1 MASKKAIL
9 NAYAR
14 ISANCSLAKRENP
27 SDLAILLDT
36 WQVVFEDLTD
46 VQLAVGVR
54 RFLTEVGEVNRSMV
68 ISAKLRELALPAQVP
83 FNENEIV
90 DVAKRLIGIGIY
102 NLEAYKKQKALED
115 PLAVEIIENYGLDVI
130 RNSDIGSLPTV
141 YAQLRNDYKNRYWK
155 QKTNKEN
162 KRLEDLTFR
171 TEQSLKLLEAKV
183 A

>member
-14 ISANCSLAKRENP
+14 ISANCSLAKRDNP

-54 RFLTEVGEVNRSMV
+54 RFLTEVTEVNRSMV
-68 ISAKLRELALPAQVP
+68 ISAKIRELALPAQVP

-115 PLAVEIIENYGLDVI
+115 PLAVEVIENYGLEVI
-130 RNSDIGSLPTV
+130 RNTEVSNLSTV
-141 YAQLRNDYKNRYWK
+141 YAQLRNDYRNRYQK
-155 QKTNKEN
+155 QQTFLTNKN
-162 KRLEDLTFR
+162 LEKLTLQA
-171 TEQSLKLLEAKV
+171 EQSMKLMEAK
-183 A
+183 AA

>member
-46 VQLAVGVR
+46 VQLSVGVR

-90 DVAKRLIGIGIY
+90 EVAKRLIGIGIY
-102 NLEAYKKQKALED
+102 DIEGYKRQKRLEN
-115 PLAVEIIENYGLDVI
+115 PLAVEVIENYGLDVI
-130 RNSDIGSLPTV
+130 RNSDTSNLPTI
-141 YAQLRNDYKNRYWK
+141 YAQLRNDFRNRYFK
-155 QKTNKEN
+155 QKTDFEN
-162 KRLEDLTFR
+162 KKLKDLTLQA
-171 TEQSLKLLEAKV
+171 EKIYLLETKA

>member
-46 VQLAVGVR
+46 VQLSVGVR
-54 RFLTEVGEVNRSMV
+54 RFLTEVTEVNRSMV
-68 ISAKLRELALPAQVP
+68 ISAKLRELALPSRLP

-90 DVAKRLIGIGIY
+90 GAAKRLVGISIY
-102 NLEAYKKQKALED
+102 NPEAYKKQKALED
-115 PLAVEIIENYGLDVI
+115 PLAVEVIENYGLEVI
-130 RNSDIGSLPTV
+130 RNTEVSNLSTV
-141 YAQLRNDYKNRYWK
+141 YAQLRNDYRNRYQK
-155 QKTNKEN
+155 QQTFLTNKN
-162 KRLEDLTFR
+162 LEKLTLQA
-171 TEQSLKLLEAKV
+171 EQSMKLLEAK
-183 A
+183 AA

>member
-46 VQLAVGVR
+46 LQLAVGVR
-54 RFLTEVGEVNRSMV
+54 RFLTEVTEVNRSMV
-68 ISAKLRELALPAQVP
+68 ISAKLRELASPSKLP

-90 DVAKRLIGIGIY
+90 DVAKRLVGIGIY
-102 NLEAYKKQKALED
+102 NPEAYKKQKALED
-115 PLAVEIIENYGLDVI
+115 PLAVEVIENYGLEVI
-130 RNSDIGSLPTV
+130 RNAEVGNLSTV
-141 YAQLRNDYKNRYWK
+141 YAQLRNDYRNRFMK
-155 QKTNKEN
+155 QKTESEN
-162 KRLEDLTFR
+162 KKLAELTFR
-171 TEQSLKLLEAKV
+171 QEQSLLLEAK
-183 A
+183 AA